1 MEDLIFHILEGTV
14 SKVGGKAQR
23 LSNLV
28 AKGTR
33 LTKRG
38 LLACLFIIL
47 RKKMKF

>member
-23 LSNLV
+23 LSSLV

-33 LTKRG
+33 LAKRG
-38 LLACLFIIL
+38 LLACLLIIL
-47 RKKMKF
+47 RKKIKF